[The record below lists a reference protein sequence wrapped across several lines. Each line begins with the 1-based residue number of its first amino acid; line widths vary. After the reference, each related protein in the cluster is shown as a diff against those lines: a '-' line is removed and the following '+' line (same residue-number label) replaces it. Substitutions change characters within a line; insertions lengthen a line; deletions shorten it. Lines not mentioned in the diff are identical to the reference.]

1 MKKLSESSFTALR
14 LPFESGRQT
23 PGNMS
28 IALFLFVLIQ
38 ALLIY
43 MEYHFAAF
51 SHFPKKY
58 EILSVHLRI
67 TVILAVL
74 SVVYCIPFIYK
85 RSQKVQYMIMILTSQ
100 NVASVSPLLLAL
112 LLMGER
118 EVGSVFLILF
128 TKVVLIIGM
137 LVFIATS
144 VRFYILLKKG
154 AYERNSKKDIER
166 IFMEKNMKALIPVL
180 VTSGTGLSL
189 IITFLS
195 RNVRIIDIDFFM
207 SVIFPILIFYSA
219 LFVLPEQLVI
229 LYCKFRFKSFNFDK
243 EGNLYPFSE
252 EIEGRKKKIP
262 VIEAGTV
269 YVDKSSKKTEDNEKT
284 NVIIDKF
291 KNWYH

>member
-1 MKKLSESSFTALR
+1 MREEYIYEKKLSESSFTALR

-85 RSQKVQYMIMILTSQ
+85 RSQKVQYMIIILTSQ

-195 RNVRIIDIDFFM
+195 RNVRI
-207 SVIFPILIFYSA
+207 S
-219 LFVLPEQLVI
+219 PE
-229 LYCKFRFKSFNFDK
+229 
-243 EGNLYPFSE
+243 E
-252 EIEGRKKKIP
+252 
-262 VIEAGTV
+262 
-269 YVDKSSKKTEDNEKT
+269 
-284 NVIIDKF
+284 
-291 KNWYH
+291 